1 MFGPRLK
8 STVWV
13 SRWDYANN
21 SAPTREV
28 VQEDD
33 PSQSTVHAE
42 IEFPQARWLVDPEI
56 LLEPD
61 RRIVFLLALIVRI
74 PVVEKC

>member
-1 MFGPRLK
+1 M
-8 STVWV
+8 
-13 SRWDYANN
+13 
-21 SAPTREV
+21 PTREV

-33 PSQSTVHAE
+33 PLKSTVHAG
-42 IEFPQARWLVDPEI
+42 IEYPQARWLVDPEI

-61 RRIVFLLALIVRI
+61 RRIVFLLSWIAII